1 MEHRNMIL
9 IKKFVKLLLLS
20 SGKLAEYANK
30 KIYFL
35 IKAELQ
41 NKLNLLIL
49 YEEWHLKDI

>member
-1 MEHRNMIL
+1 MIL